1 MSEFRVDQIKNQAG
15 TRGPD
20 IAGITT
26 FTGTFGI
33 VMPSGDTFRRE
44 VIDNIVAD
52 GLTCYIDATNRD
64 CYNAGIASTTLT
76 DLSIH
81 RVKNNNLTLFGDA
94 EFIDREGGFFRL
106 TGKSNGNSVAS
117 SPGTAIASDYS
128 TGGSASQGGA
138 SIDSTVAQTP
148 KLDVS
153 GFIVVRS
160 GTPLGIGT
168 FNHNVN
174 EYTGTA
180 ALISTRGAASNECA
194 YLVLNNSGNRFTDSK
209 GIMRG
214 RFSFDRYTPGGGSA
228 SPAKDENGVTFP
240 YDGEWHF
247 CAFSA
252 VHESHVRFFI
262 DGKWE
267 QVAHTETFDG
277 GNSTLISFGCH
288 TSGYDFNR
296 IMTGDIAA
304 AGLYSGRALSD
315 GEIEQNYQVFKER
328 YGI

>member
-1 MSEFRVDQIKNQAG
+1 MSEFRIDQIKSQDA

-20 IAGITT
+20 VAGITT
-26 FTGTFGI
+26 FTGTSGI

-52 GLTCYIDATNRD
+52 SLTCYIDATNRD
-64 CYNAGIASTTLT
+64 CYNADISTDTIT

-81 RVKNNNLTLFGDA
+81 RTKNNNLRLFEEA
-94 EFIDREGGFFRL
+94 EFVDREGGFFRL
-106 TGKSNGNSVAS
+106 KGTSAGNKFGSGEGA
-117 SPGTAIASDYS
+117 AIAS
-128 TGGSASQGGA
+128 GA
-138 SIDSTVAQTP
+138 HDDPTNIDDLVAQTP

-153 GFIVVRS
+153 GFIVVRM
-160 GTPLGIGT
+160 GTKLNIGD
-168 FNHNVN
+168 FDHRIG
-174 EYTGTA
+174 EYTGA
-180 ALISTRGAASNECA
+180 AQLISTRGAASNEFA
-194 YLVLNNSGNRFTDSK
+194 YLIQGLNTGFVDSK
-209 GIMRG
+209 GIARSP
-214 RFSFDRYTPGGGSA
+214 FSVDRYGPSGGSA
-228 SPAKDENGVTFP
+228 TTKPNGVTFP

-252 VHESHVRFFI
+252 THSSHVRFFI

-267 QVAHTETFDG
+267 QVAHTETFSG
-277 GNSTLISFGCH
+277 SNSNVLSFGAQ
-288 TSGYDFNR
+288 TSGGDFNR

>member
-1 MSEFRVDQIKNQAG
+1 MSEFRIDQIKSQDA

-26 FTGTFGI
+26 FTGTSGI
-33 VMPSGDTFRRE
+33 VMPSGDTSRRD
-44 VIDNIVAD
+44 ILDNIVTS

-64 CYNAGIASTTLT
+64 CYSGSGSTLT

-81 RVKNNNLTLFGDA
+81 RVKNDNLTLFGDA
-94 EFIDREGGFFRL
+94 EFINKEGGFFRL
-106 TGKSNGNSVAS
+106 TGASGGTSLAS

-128 TGGSASQGGA
+128 TGGSASLGGS
-138 SIDSTVAQTP
+138 SIDSIVAQTP

-153 GFIVVRS
+153 GFIVIRM
-160 GTPLGIGT
+160 GGNLDIGT
-168 FNHNVN
+168 FKHQIG
-174 EYTGTA
+174 EYIGA
-180 ALISTRGAASNECA
+180 AQLISTRGAGSNECA
-194 YLVLNNSGNRFTDSK
+194 YLIQGLNNYGFVDSK
-209 GIMRG
+209 GIARSS
-214 RFSFDRYTPGGGSA
+214 FSFDRYPPSGGGANTKS
-228 SPAKDENGVTFP
+228 DENGVTFP

-252 VHESHVRFFI
+252 THSSHVRFFI

-267 QVAHTETFDG
+267 QVPHTETFNG
-277 GNSTLISFGCH
+277 GNSTLISFGAQ
-288 TSGYDFNR
+288 TSGGDFGR

-315 GEIEQNYQVFKER
+315 GEIERNYQVFKER

>member
-1 MSEFRVDQIKNQAG
+1 MSEFRIDQIKSQDAS
-15 TRGPD
+15 RGPD
-20 IAGITT
+20 VAGITT
-26 FTGTFGI
+26 FTGTSGI

-44 VIDNIVAD
+44 VIENIVAD

-64 CYNAGIASTTLT
+64 CYNADISTDTIT

-81 RVKNNNLTLFGDA
+81 RTKNNNLRLFEEA
-94 EFIDREGGFFRL
+94 EFVDREGGFFRL
-106 TGKSNGNSVAS
+106 KGAYDGSKFGSGEGA
-117 SPGTAIASDYS
+117 AIAS
-128 TGGSASQGGA
+128 GA
-138 SIDSTVAQTP
+138 HDDPTNIDDVVAQTP

-153 GFIVVRS
+153 GFIVVRM
-160 GTPLGIGT
+160 GTKLGIGE
-168 FNHNVN
+168 FDHNIG
-174 EYTGTA
+174 EYIGSSQF
-180 ALISTRGAASNECA
+180 ISTRGGGSNEMA
-194 YLVLNNSGNRFTDSK
+194 YLVLTPDPSVGYGFVDSK
-209 GIMRG
+209 GILRSS
-214 RFSFDRYTPGGGSA
+214 FSFDRYTPSGGGANTA
-228 SPAKDENGVTFP
+228 SNENGVTFP

-252 VHESHVRFFI
+252 THSSHVRFFI

-267 QVAHTETFDG
+267 QVAHTETFNG
-277 GNSTLISFGCH
+277 SNSNVLSFGAQ
-288 TSGYDFNR
+288 TSGGDFNR

>member
-1 MSEFRVDQIKNQAG
+1 MSEFRIDQITNQSG
-15 TRGPD
+15 SRGPD

-26 FTGTFGI
+26 FSGTSGM
-33 VMPSGDTFRRE
+33 VMPSGDTSRRD
-44 VIDNIVAD
+44 ILDNIVTS

-64 CYNAGIASTTLT
+64 CYSGSGSTLT

-81 RVKNNNLTLFGDA
+81 RVKNDNITLFGDA

-106 TGKSNGNSVAS
+106 TAASNGASLAS
-117 SPGTAIASDYS
+117 SPGTAIASDFS

-153 GFIVVRS
+153 GFVVVRM

-168 FNHNVN
+168 FSHQIG
-174 EYTGTA
+174 EYTGGIG
-180 ALISTRGAASNECA
+180 LISTRGAASNEMS
-194 YLVLNNSGNRFTDSK
+194 YNILNSGSNGFTDSK

-214 RFSFDRYTPGGGSA
+214 RFSFDRYTPSGGSA
-228 SPAKDENGVTFP
+228 NPAQDENGITFP

-252 VHESHVRFFI
+252 VHTSHVRFFI

-267 QVAHTETFDG
+267 QVPHTETFGG
-277 GNSTLISFGCH
+277 GNSTLITFGSH
-288 TSGYDFNR
+288 TSGGDFNR

-304 AGLYSGRALSD
+304 AGLYSGSALSD

>member
-1 MSEFRVDQIKNQAG
+1 MSEFRIDQIKSQDA

-20 IAGITT
+20 VAGITT
-26 FTGTFGI
+26 FTGTSGI

-52 GLTCYIDATNRD
+52 SLTCYIDATNRD
-64 CYNAGIASTTLT
+64 CYNADISTDTIT

-81 RVKNNNLTLFGDA
+81 RTKNNNLRLFEEA
-94 EFIDREGGFFRL
+94 EFVDREGGFFRL
-106 TGKSNGNSVAS
+106 KGTSAGNKFGSGEGA
-117 SPGTAIASDYS
+117 AIAS
-128 TGGSASQGGA
+128 GA
-138 SIDSTVAQTP
+138 HDDPTNIDDVVAQTP

-153 GFIVVRS
+153 GFIVVRM
-160 GTPLGIGT
+160 GTKLGIGD
-168 FNHNVN
+168 FDHKIGG
-174 EYTGTA
+174 YIGTA
-180 ALISTRGAASNECA
+180 QLISTRGAGSNEFA
-194 YLVLNNSGNRFTDSK
+194 FLIHGFGNYGFVDSK
-209 GIMRG
+209 GIARSS
-214 RFSFDRYTPGGGSA
+214 FSVDRYTPSGGGANTKS
-228 SPAKDENGVTFP
+228 DENGVTFP

-252 VHESHVRFFI
+252 THSSHVRFFM

-267 QVAHTETFDG
+267 QVAHTETFNG
-277 GNSTLISFGCH
+277 SNSNVLSFGAQ
-288 TSGYDFNR
+288 TSGGDFNR
-296 IMTGDIAA
+296 IITGDIAA

>member
-1 MSEFRVDQIKNQAG
+1 MSEFRIDQIKSQDA

-20 IAGITT
+20 VAGITT
-26 FTGTFGI
+26 FTGTSGI

-44 VIDNIVAD
+44 VIDNIVGD

-64 CYNAGIASTTLT
+64 CYNAGISTDTIT

-81 RVKNNNLTLFGDA
+81 RTKNNNLRLFEEA
-94 EFIDREGGFFRL
+94 EFVDREGGFFRL
-106 TGKSNGNSVAS
+106 KGTSAGNKFAS
-117 SPGTAIASDYS
+117 GEGAAIAS
-128 TGGSASQGGA
+128 GA
-138 SIDSTVAQTP
+138 HDHPTNIDSTVAQTP

-153 GFIVVRS
+153 GFIVVRM
-160 GTPLGIGT
+160 GTKLNIGN
-168 FNHNVN
+168 FDHRIG
-174 EYTGTA
+174 EYTGA
-180 ALISTRGAASNECA
+180 AQLISTRGAGSNEFA
-194 YLVLNNSGNRFTDSK
+194 YLIQGLNTGFVDSK
-209 GIMRG
+209 GIARG
-214 RFSFDRYTPGGGSA
+214 SFSVDRYTPSGGGANTKS
-228 SPAKDENGVTFP
+228 DENGVTFP
-240 YDGEWHF
+240 FDGEWHF

-252 VHESHVRFFI
+252 THSSHVRFFI

-267 QVAHTETFDG
+267 QVAHTETFNGD
-277 GNSTLISFGCH
+277 NSNVLSFGAQ
-288 TSGYDFNR
+288 TSGGDFNR